1 MCFLKKDLYNKVD
14 VFHVDKK
21 NFISLRLFFSKTFK
35 IWNNIFLLKKLK
47 KKYSAEKSVSYK
59 TISTVEN
66 IFLKKEKNPNM
77 LTEIVVKVI
86 LLFQTHLKNTFRL
99 TFFNLIWQLREN
111 TIIKNFPTENQF
123 QLLPRTRWNY
133 EKKNSVKILFSC
145 FCSI

>member
-21 NFISLRLFFSKTFK
+21 NVISFFSQRHSKFEITF
-35 IWNNIFLLKKLK
+35 FAQEAK

-77 LTEIVVKVI
+77 LTEIVVSFLSLGQK
-86 LLFQTHLKNTFRL
+86 
-99 TFFNLIWQLREN
+99 
-111 TIIKNFPTENQF
+111 
-123 QLLPRTRWNY
+123 
-133 EKKNSVKILFSC
+133 
-145 FCSI
+145 